1 MPFTPG
7 FDKPEALDMLA
18 LCANVESEANP
29 PIPNPPP
36 GWQLLFTSPALGPF
50 QNKWQLWKQ
59 GATGRY
65 AIALRGTIMSAG
77 SIVED
82 LISVMVKAAG
92 TLQLGAAS
100 TSYKFAGDPDA
111 GVHLSF
117 AIGTLLLL
125 KEPTDGILARLPALG
140 VAAGSEIYLTGHSQ
154 GAAMATLLRSYFHY
168 AADAPQGLSYKAYAF
183 AQPKPGNDHY
193 AEDFEGRFCTTDM
206 AFRVTNSLDWVPQVP
221 FTIEFISDMDE
232 PNPVSILA
240 PSFTLLA
247 IKELVDRIRSLVADA
262 SLSRQKA
269 HAAALAQ
276 AVSPV
281 GAAVAPMALMAMGLQ
296 APVMASL
303 NFVNAGTEAALMG
316 VPCVGPQCQDAFF
329 EHHASTYYTLLQAQQ
344 PVV

>member
-18 LCANVESEANP
+18 LCANVESEATP

-36 GWQLLFTSPALGPF
+36 GWQMLFMSPELGPF

-59 GATGRY
+59 AASGRY
-65 AIALRGTIMSAG
+65 AVALRGTIMSAG

-82 LISVMVKAAG
+82 LISVMVKATG

-100 TSYKFAGDPDA
+100 ASYDFSGDPEA
-111 GVHLSF
+111 GVHLGF

-125 KEPTDGILARLPALG
+125 KEPKDGILARLPTLG
-140 VAAGSEIYLTGHSQ
+140 VAPASDVYITGHSQ
-154 GAAMATLLRSYFHY
+154 GAAMATLLRSYFNY
-168 AADAPQGLSYKAYAF
+168 AADAPKGCSYKTYAF

-193 AEDFEGRFCTTDM
+193 AEDFEAKFCATDM

-221 FTIEFISDMDE
+221 FTIEFISDMNE

-247 IKELVDRIRSLVADA
+247 IKELIDRIRSLVADA
-262 SLSRQKA
+262 SLSRQRA
-269 HAAALAQ
+269 HAVALAQ
-276 AVSPV
+276 AVSP
-281 GAAVAPMALMAMGLQ
+281 AAAAAGPMALMAMGLQ

-303 NFVNAGTEAALMG
+303 NFVNAGTEAALTG
-316 VPCVGPQCQDAFF
+316 APCIGPQCQDAFF